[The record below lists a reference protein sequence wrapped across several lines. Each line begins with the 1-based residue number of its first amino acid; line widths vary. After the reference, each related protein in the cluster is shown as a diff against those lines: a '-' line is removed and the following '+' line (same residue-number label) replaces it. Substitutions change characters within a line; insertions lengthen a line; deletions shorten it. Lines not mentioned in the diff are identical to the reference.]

1 MTTDIPKHLR
11 STFDLLTRAFGPRI
25 EEQDYFALLALLG
38 EHMCEENIGITIGG
52 RFERDPTEVM
62 NDLAKVQ
69 SAEPP
74 SEAAVK
80 AVRSRLE
87 AAGLAEWLK
96 ED

>member
-1 MTTDIPKHLR
+1 MDIPRHLQ

-38 EHMCEENIGITIGG
+38 EHMCEENIGIIIGG
-52 RFERDPTEVM
+52 RFERDPAEVM

-69 SAEPP
+69 SVEPP
-74 SEAAVK
+74 SDAALQ
-80 AVRSRLE
+80 AVRLRLE
-87 AAGLAEWLK
+87 AAGLEEWLR